1 MKAALIIIGNEILS
15 GRTQDKNLS
24 YLANWLNEIGIQ
36 LSEVRVIRDEE
47 EVIIET
53 VNYLRKT
60 YSYVFTT
67 GGIGPTHDDIT
78 SLSIAKAFNVDL
90 AINDKAL
97 SILKEYYKDSELT
110 DARMKMTMIPK
121 GAELVDNPISKA
133 PGFKMENVFVMA
145 GIPSIMQGMLEG
157 ARKHLK
163 GGNIVKSTS
172 VDIFTAESNVADEL
186 TQKIAT
192 IGENM
197 SLRSSIYVAPSTGRG
212 SAIPPIWP
220 KSIKMWQDWR
230 ATLELF
236 YKIIERLR
244 MLRPP
249 ANPIRLSGPKHLK

>member
-47 EVIIET
+47 DIIIET

-60 YSYVFTT
+60 YNYVFTT

-78 SLSIAKAFNVDL
+78 SLSIARAFNVDL
-90 AINDKAL
+90 EINDKAL

-110 DARMKMTMIPK
+110 DSRMKMTMIPK
-121 GAELVDNPISKA
+121 GAELVDNPVSKA

-163 GGNIVKSTS
+163 RGDVMKSTS
-172 VDIFTAESNVADEL
+172 VDVFTPESNVAEEL
-186 TQKIAT
+186 KELQNRYAEVE
-192 IGENM
+192 IGSYPFTKENRFGT
-197 SLRSSIYVAPSTGRG
+197 SLVLRSKDEQLLGEC
-212 SAIPPIWP
+212 
-220 KSIKMWQDWR
+220 K
-230 ATLELF
+230 LELL
-236 YKIIERLR
+236 KIID
-244 MLRPP
+244 
-249 ANPIRLSGPKHLK
+249 KFKT

>member
-36 LSEVRVIRDEE
+36 LGEVRVIRDEE
-47 EVIIET
+47 EIIVDA
-53 VNYLRKT
+53 VNNLRKT
-60 YSYVFTT
+60 YNYVFTT

-90 AINDKAL
+90 EINDKAL

-121 GAELVDNPISKA
+121 GAELVDNPISRA
-133 PGFKMENVFVMA
+133 PGFKIENVFVMA

-163 GGNIVKSTS
+163 GGDIIKSTS
-172 VDIFTAESNVADEL
+172 VDVFTRESNVAEEL
-186 TQKIAT
+186 AELQRNYPDIE
-192 IGENM
+192 IGSYPFSKENKFGT
-197 SLRSSIYVAPSTGRG
+197 SLVLSSKDSRLL
-212 SAIPPIWP
+212 
-220 KSIKMWQDWR
+220 KKCE
-230 ATLELF
+230 LELL
-236 YKIIERLR
+236 KIIDQFK
-244 MLRPP
+244 
-249 ANPIRLSGPKHLK
+249 S